1 LKCEHYRKK
10 GHEKE
15 KYFAK
20 DGRKK
25 GEASDWWKI
34 IFANKCV
41 RVAKSGLY

>member
-25 GEASDWWKI
+25 EEAPDW
-34 IFANKCV
+34 
-41 RVAKSGLY
+41 